1 MTDEEV
7 MGTYLFRTTNEVARL
22 LFGFTPMAW
31 ASHLNSIERVD
42 FHRKIGDAFSWERG
56 PLGRDAYQII
66 SRLTTGRN
74 HWQASARCTY
84 I

>member
-1 MTDEEV
+1 MLDEEV
-7 MGTYLFRTTNEVARL
+7 MGTYLFRTTFEMAGL
-22 LFGFTPMAW
+22 LFGFSPIEW
-31 ASHLNSIERVD
+31 ARHLNSIKRVD
-42 FHRKIGDAFSWERG
+42 FNMKIGDAFGWERG
-56 PLGRDAYQII
+56 PLGREAYQII